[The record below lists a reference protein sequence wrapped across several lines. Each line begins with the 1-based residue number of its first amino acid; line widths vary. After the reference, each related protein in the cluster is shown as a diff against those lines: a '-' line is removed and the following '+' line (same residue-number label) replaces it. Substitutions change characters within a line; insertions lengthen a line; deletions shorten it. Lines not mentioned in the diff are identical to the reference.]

1 MLYTATEV
9 AEQINATKP
18 DFKYFKE
25 LFILENAEEV
35 KARYF
40 ETLKNS
46 RNSIDEVLNGS
57 I

>member
-18 DFKYFKE
+18 
-25 LFILENAEEV
+25 
-35 KARYF
+35 
-40 ETLKNS
+40 TLKNT

>member
-9 AEQINATKP
+9 AE
-18 DFKYFKE
+18 
-25 LFILENAEEV
+25 
-35 KARYF
+35 YF
-40 ETLKNS
+40 ETLKNT